1 METVLIVDDEKN
13 YLLILETLLV
23 KEGLQ
28 VLTAGSGL
36 EALAV
41 LRETDADLVL
51 TDMKMPGLDGL
62 ELLSAIKEQDPNLPV
77 IVMTA
82 YGTVDKAVEAM
93 KKGAFDYLTKPF
105 ENKQLLLTV
114 SKALELSRLVRQ
126 NRLLLSQV
134 AQRYGMDNLV
144 GNSKQMK
151 EVYRL
156 VEKVAPAKATV
167 LVTGESGTGKELI
180 ARAIHHHSDRTNKPF
195 ISVNC
200 AALTETL
207 LESEL
212 FGHEKGAFTGA
223 VAVRKGRFEL
233 ADGGTLFLD
242 EIGHTTPALQVKL
255 LRVIQER
262 AFERVGGTRTLQV
275 DVRLITASNKDLL
288 AEVEAGRFQQDL
300 YYRLNVVHI
309 ELPPL
314 RERPDDIPLLATH
327 FLDKYGQELG
337 RSHLSFEPDV
347 LASLSSYPWPGN
359 VRELE
364 NVIERAVVL
373 ASSDQIKLTDLP
385 SELRSRGL
393 GQLDLDHFVAPGT
406 PLPETLE
413 QLEMYLIRRALAQAD
428 NVQARAAE
436 ILGVSKSNLQHKLKK
451 YNLHPTSLD

>member
-451 YNLHPTSLD
+451 YNLHPASLD

>member
-1 METVLIVDDEKN
+1 METVLVVDDEKN
-13 YLLILETLLV
+13 YLLVLETLLA

-28 VLTAGSGL
+28 VLTASSGL

-41 LRETDADLVL
+41 LRESEADLVL

-62 ELLSAIKEQDPNLPV
+62 ELLSAIKEQDPDLPV

-105 ENKQLLLTV
+105 ENKQLLLTL
-114 SKALELSRLVRQ
+114 SKALELSGLVRQ
-126 NRLLLSQV
+126 NKLLQSQLD
-134 AQRYGMDNLV
+134 QRYGMGNVV
-144 GNSKQMK
+144 GKSKEMR

-156 VEKVAPAKATV
+156 VEKVAPTKATV
-167 LVTGESGTGKELI
+167 LITGESGTGKELI
-180 ARAIHHHSDRTNKPF
+180 ARAIHLHSDRAKKPV

-223 VAVRKGRFEL
+223 SSARKGRFEL

-262 AFERVGGTRTLQV
+262 TFERVGGSRTLAV

-314 RERPDDIPLLATH
+314 KERTDDIPLLATH
-327 FLDKYGQELG
+327 FLDKYGRELG
-337 RSHLSFEPDV
+337 RNGLSFEPDV
-347 LASLSSYPWPGN
+347 LSALGAYPWPGN

-373 ASSDQIKLTDLP
+373 ASSDVIRLTDLP

-393 GQLDLDHFVAPGT
+393 DRLDLDHFVAPGT

-413 QLEMYLIRRALAQAD
+413 QLEQYLIRRALAQAG
-428 NVQARAAE
+428 NVQSRAAD

-451 YNLHPTSLD
+451 YGLHPASTE